1 MLWGKKNCDIYT
13 GPWRLFAK
21 SIPFTFHLSILGIQ
35 AFDALSLSIPFSHD
49 ELLACL
55 LFGGHPLKVHER
67 SVGRKKEKTQ
77 NRREKRTKNCG
88 KLQRVESFLLIF
100 MESTSMTMRE
110 HKCKYYKYGILSGDD
125 KETYRT
131 YTIFDS
137 KIVKN

>member
-1 MLWGKKNCDIYT
+1 MGEKNCDIYT

-77 NRREKRTKNCG
+77 NRRAKRTKIAANCREQSHFFC
-88 KLQRVESFLLIF
+88 LPIF
-100 MESTSMTMRE
+100 MESTSMTMR
-110 HKCKYYKYGILSGDD
+110 
-125 KETYRT
+125 
-131 YTIFDS
+131 
-137 KIVKN
+137 VA